1 MTEVYGHLAALAWI
15 ICQGL
20 SATRYLSLG
29 AYRRESRLNKTIIS
43 YIALQISCLIFFF
56 FHTKILLNIKFSSSL
71 NQQTFLLL
79 ARTVPS
85 LPNHKITRLKP
96 QQIFRDL
103 IWKYIDVFLS
113 LENWFYFPNIS
124 KRLLSKDIAH
134 FLEGKT
140 QTRSSGPEPVLNTEG
155 DWLHFYEPVLL
166 PI

>member
-1 MTEVYGHLAALAWI
+1 MLKQGKRKMTEVYGHLAALAWI

-56 FHTKILLNIKFSSSL
+56 SFTPKILLNIKFSSSL

-103 IWKYIDVFLS
+103 IWKIHRC
-113 LENWFYFPNIS
+113 IS
-124 KRLLSKDIAH
+124 K
-134 FLEGKT
+134 FGKLILFS
-140 QTRSSGPEPVLNTEG
+140 QYLRGCFQRYSPFFRRKNT
-155 DWLHFYEPVLL
+155 D
-166 PI
+166 